1 MLGAYVGGFVDEL
14 ARAGLRHVCLCP
26 GSRSTPLAL
35 VFRREPRIKVWT
47 HLDERSCG
55 FFGLGMAKALRE
67 PVALVCTSG
76 TAAANFTPAVVEGF
90 HAGVP
95 LLVLTA
101 DRPPELRGIGA
112 TQTIDQ
118 NRLYGA
124 QVKWFAEMLLPEASP
139 AAIRHVRT
147 IAARALGTARADFPG
162 PVHVNFPFREPLV
175 PARVETTPPR
185 LESFGYGVQQSGDV
199 GYVKSSRST
208 RIAGGADLERLAKEM
223 AGARRGLVVCGPQD
237 DPDFPAAVGSLTRA
251 LGWPVLADVLS
262 GARCGRD
269 APAEA
274 IDRYDALL
282 RNPRAVDLLRPDFV
296 LRFGATPV
304 SKPLSQYLERH
315 AAARQ
320 VVVGEGHAWPDS
332 LLVANEVVRANA
344 PAFCQ
349 GLAEAVAAQDP
360 RGDAEWPALWR
371 RLAAT
376 TGKALAEGI
385 GGQEPSE
392 PAVFA
397 LLADLVPEGTTVFAG
412 NSMPV
417 RDLDTFM
424 PKGTKY
430 VRFMANRGA
439 SGIDGVV
446 SSALGAA
453 AASDGRLVLCIG
465 DISFYHDMNG
475 LLAALRH
482 GLSATIVLLNNDGGG
497 IFSFLPQA
505 EDPEH
510 FEELFGT
517 PHGLDFRPAAKM
529 YGLSYVAARTQREFG
544 EALKAS
550 FEREG
555 VSLIEVRTERS
566 ANVTLHRALWGRVN
580 EAVAGVLE
588 G

>member
-1 MLGAYVGGFVDEL
+1 M
-14 ARAGLRHVCLCP
+14 
-26 GSRSTPLAL
+26 
-35 VFRREPRIKVWT
+35 WT

-76 TAAANFTPAVVEGF
+76 TAAANFTPAVIEAF

-101 DRPPELRGIGA
+101 DRAPELRGIGA

-139 AAIRHVRT
+139 AAIRHVRM

-162 PVHVNFPFREPLV
+162 PVHLNFPFREPLI
-175 PARVETTPPR
+175 PARVESAPPR
-185 LESFGYGVQQSGDV
+185 LESLGYGVQRSGEV

-208 RIAGGADLERLAKEM
+208 GIAGGADLERLAKEM

-237 DPDFPAAVGSLTRA
+237 DPDFPAAVGRLTRA

-269 APAEA
+269 APAEG
-274 IDRYDALL
+274 IDGYDALL
-282 RNPRAVDLLRPDFV
+282 RNPRAVELLRPDFV

-315 AAARQ
+315 AAAHQ

-332 LLVANEVVRANA
+332 LLVASEVVSAKA
-344 PAFCQ
+344 TAFCQ
-349 GLAEAVAAQDP
+349 GLAEAMAAQDP
-360 RGDAEWPALWR
+360 RGDAEWAALWG
-371 RLAAT
+371 RLAAK

-385 GGQEPSE
+385 SGQEPSE

-397 LLADLVPEGTTVFAG
+397 LVADLVPEGTTVFAG

-417 RDLDTFM
+417 RDLDTFT
-424 PKGTKY
+424 PRGSKA